1 MTNGIWT
8 KETFLMGV
16 PEEDQKIM
24 SMTHDLLKDLKWQ
37 LNSIDDKVDKIHNE
51 QPAICAAIMDD
62 KIKLE
67 RKLRRK
73 INFGIGSGGG
83 IGVVAI
89 FEFIRSIWPK

>member
-1 MTNGIWT
+1 
-8 KETFLMGV
+8 MGV

-37 LNSIDDKVDKIHNE
+37 LNSIDDKVDKIRTE
-51 QPAICAAIMDD
+51 QPFICAQVMDE
-62 KIKLE
+62 KITLNN
-67 RKLRRK
+67 KLRRK
-73 INFGIGSGGG
+73 INLGIGSGGG

>member
-37 LNSIDDKVDKIHNE
+37 LNSIDEKVDKIRKE
-51 QPAICAAIMDD
+51 QPKECAELMDN
-62 KIKLE
+62 KITLNNKV
-67 RKLRRK
+67 RRK
-73 INFGIGSGGG
+73 INIGLGGG
-83 IGVVAI
+83 AGAIILAIG
-89 FEFIRSIWPK
+89 EGIRALLK